1 LSYLFEPPDDH
12 ATPLTAEERRDLILG
27 HIAFRHE
34 LNLAEQ
40 ENIVR
45 AEQWAQRRRG
55 DLLSEEFIR
64 NLHRQMFD
72 EVWRWAGRFRTS
84 QRNIGIDYWQIPV
97 ALRALLDDAKS
108 WIETTAYARDE
119 MAVRLHHRLVLIHPF
134 ANGNG
139 RHARLMA
146 DLLVMRLGGSRFS
159 WGRGDLRDASR
170 MRRRYIDALRAA
182 DRHDIAP
189 LLDFA
194 RSLSGD

>member
-1 LSYLFEPPDDH
+1 LSDPFEPPDDH
-12 ATPLTAEERRDLILG
+12 ATPLTADERRDLIPS

-146 DLLVMRLGGSRFS
+146 DLLVMRLGGNRFS
-159 WGRGDLRDASR
+159 WGRGDLRDASG